1 MSIVP
6 GKKKINHE
14 LRKLGF
20 GGLDDPQP
28 YSLDRFLH
36 SRPCSLPRAAVLR
49 QARQAPATLTKALRP
64 HLSFAAKPLDVYEAE
79 MKPHRRAP
87 AAARYN
93 ERTHQLEPMKHRRDR
108 VDEYRLERPP
118 QEAIA
123 QNLHEKERGLHLK
136 CHKMQS
142 RGSLPRREAQAGR
155 ARGARG
161 WLAIG
166 WEERLLHGCAPARC
180 TMKLL
185 CVECERE
192 SSIRCWDAQDG
203 YAAARLAG
211 WVINDTAKCPGCSVP
226 KIRLV

>member
-1 MSIVP
+1 MSSALER
-6 GKKKINHE
+6 KKINHE

-20 GGLDDPQP
+20 GGLDDPNLIQGIAFCIRDHAHFRNQLF
-28 YSLDRFLH
+28 SV
-36 SRPCSLPRAAVLR
+36 LPDKRRHAYEV
-49 QARQAPATLTKALRP
+49 LRP

-79 MKPHRRAP
+79 MKQLAERQQLP
-87 AAARYN
+87 RYN
-93 ERTHQLEPMKHRRDR
+93 ETTHQLEPMRIGEIES
-108 VDEYRLERPP
+108 DEYRLERAA

-123 QNLHEKERGLHLK
+123 QNLHEKERGLHLTCTK
-136 CHKMQS
+136 CKVVEVFRAKERKQAE
-142 RGSLPRREAQAGR
+142 REARAAGWR
-155 ARGARG
+155 SDGKKDYCT
-161 WLAIG
+161 
-166 WEERLLHGCAPARC
+166 HCAPARC